1 LHRTFELSECGLAQP
16 SLISNQSYVSC
27 RFHRPPTSACSVR
40 DTANMQQPIP
50 LAEHKRLAGRIP
62 ASASVNTCQWV
73 DNNRVYFY
81 NTVKVMRQNPHP
93 IPHVSLHQEGALHQ
107 YEQCNALALARRK
120 LPRTNP
126 NVLAQGQTRA
136 ETHQKPH

>member
-1 LHRTFELSECGLAQP
+1 LHRTFELSECDLAQP

-27 RFHRPPTSACSVR
+27 LLHRPPTSACSVR

-50 LAEHKRLAGRIP
+50 LAEHERLAGRIP
-62 ASASVNTCQWV
+62 SQRVSQHMPV

-93 IPHVSLHQEGALHQ
+93 IPHVSLHQEWALHQ